1 MNLFDAKWCDYHLYD
16 LFEIYPGNKFDKS
29 KMTMN
34 DPSVN
39 FVGRSS
45 KNNGVTAYVDYIEG
59 VKPYPAGCMTIALGG
74 EYIGSCFIQQHP
86 FYTSQNVVVL
96 SERNPMSEKVK
107 LFISHLIRNESKN
120 NYMAFARELNSHI
133 KTDFTI
139 KLPSIREGVVN
150 NDFISQY
157 VDDLNI
163 DITSIPDY
171 FLNEGYNKACWYLDN
186 IDVNVFESNYS
197 KSKTTSTIRL
207 TDKCWSY
214 FRLGDKKYFEI
225 VRGESEYIKN
235 LNIGDFPYIS
245 TTNENNGIST
255 YVSISNR
262 KGNLIT
268 LAYDGSIGACFYQPK
283 PFFASE
289 KIVTIDL
296 VQHELN
302 IYIAMFLIPIIQL
315 ESQMYS
321 YGGRKWTVDKQM
333 KNTTIKLPV
342 DNEGNPDYKF
352 MEDYI
357 KSLPFSCK
365 L

>member
-1 MNLFDAKWCDYHLYD
+1 MIN
-16 LFEIYPGNKFDKS
+16 
-29 KMTMN
+29 T
-34 DPSVN
+34 VN
-39 FVGRSS
+39 W
-45 KNNGVTAYVDYIEG
+45 
-59 VKPYPAGCMTIALGG
+59 KPYRISEIFSLSLAKGDCQLSKLPLGDIPLVTSGFTNQGIAGYVSCGDDKTELIPSGTITVDMFGNSFYRGYDYYCVSHGRVIILSPKAVINYYTGM
-74 EYIGSCFIQQHP
+74 FIAVAIHTV
-86 FYTSQNVVVL
+86 TSDKY
-96 SERNPMSEKVK
+96 S
-107 LFISHLIRNESKN
+107 
-120 NYMAFARELNSHI
+120 FARMCSLSNLPNE
-133 KTDFTI
+133 TI
-139 KLPSIREGVVN
+139 KLPTQNGKIDYEYMEN
-150 NDFISQY
+150 Y
-157 VDDLNI
+157 VKSLNI
-163 DITSIPDY
+163 DVADIPDY
-171 FLNEGYNKACWYLDN
+171 FLNEGYNKDCWYLAN